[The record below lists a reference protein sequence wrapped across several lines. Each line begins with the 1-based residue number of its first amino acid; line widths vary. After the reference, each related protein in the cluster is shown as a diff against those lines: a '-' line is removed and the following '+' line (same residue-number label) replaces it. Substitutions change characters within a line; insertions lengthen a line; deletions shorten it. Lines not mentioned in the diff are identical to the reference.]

1 MYVRMYLGTD
11 ERIDK
16 MSTEEMIQ
24 LVEEVTE
31 MSVDWDWF
39 DWIYKKN
46 EEEFKGYESY
56 ILNNWSMSSLRNN
69 IYSLT
74 IIRKWINSDE
84 ELRTVKI
91 GMIEDCIR
99 RTLLKQYHDYKKEHD
114 LLTQDEI
121 IKESRTRKR
130 FK

>member
-1 MYVRMYLGTD
+1 MKGVVRLQ
-11 ERIDK
+11 
-16 MSTEEMIQ
+16 TEEIVQ

-31 MSVDWDWF
+31 LLVDWDWF

-46 EEEFKGYESY
+46 EEEFKGFESY

-91 GMIEDCIR
+91 EMIEDCIR
-99 RTLLKQYHDYKKEHD
+99 RTLLKQYHDYKKEMG
-114 LLTQDEI
+114 L
-121 IKESRTRKR
+121 
-130 FK
+130 

>member
-1 MYVRMYLGTD
+1 MT
-11 ERIDK
+11 
-16 MSTEEMIQ
+16 TEEIIQ

-56 ILNNWSMSSLRNN
+56 ILNNWSMNSLRNN

-84 ELRTVKI
+84 ELRPIRVK
-91 GMIEDCIR
+91 MIEDCIR
-99 RTLLKQYHDYKKEHD
+99 KALLKQYHDYKKEHGM
-114 LLTQDEI
+114 E
-121 IKESRTRKR
+121 
-130 FK
+130 